1 MLTRKEALLNRAS
14 QYAEQAFSYYRD
26 AVNHYSDL
34 GYRTARVTI
43 SRAIS
48 QLLMCKNI
56 LELESGDTR
65 HYLGL
70 TLLDEGQFIGM
81 PEMSQNEVDKLF
93 SDFAKVAT
101 ELGLDWVIKIP
112 VKQC

>member
-14 QYAEQAFSYYRD
+14 QLAEQAFSYYKD

-34 GYRTARVTI
+34 GYKTARVTI
-43 SRAIS
+43 SRALS

-56 LELESGDTR
+56 LELESGETR

-70 TLLDEGQFIGM
+70 ILLDESRFIEM
-81 PEMSQNEVDKLF
+81 PEMTLVEVDKLF
-93 SDFAKVAT
+93 SDFAKLAT
-101 ELGLDWVIKIP
+101 ELGLDWIIKIP